1 MIKQFGKQFFWLVV
15 MGMSLVACTH
25 ESKIRPSHGHI
36 NQSNPQVEEKSDV
49 AEQAPSKN
57 KPADELLLGKPKGK
71 EQIYTIVVNEV
82 PVKEVL
88 FALARDSK
96 LNVDINPGISG
107 IVTLNAVNQPL
118 PAILERLA
126 RQVNM
131 IYRVENKVLIIEPD
145 NPVLKNYKINY
156 VNMERD
162 TEGGIAVTN
171 QLASAPT
178 SSTSTAVSA
187 ASQNN
192 SNTSVKSKSKN
203 HFWETLISNIEAI
216 LQETDKQVL
225 IKRLETD
232 VRLQATYDG
241 ATKGS
246 GNIAVGGGKEV
257 VSPNG
262 AASISSNG
270 VKGAG
275 DQSIAGSTT
284 ENAEKNLNEYRTLFA
299 SKIIANKENGI
310 LSIRATQKQHEKIK
324 DFIDLVQ
331 SSAKR
336 QVLIE
341 ASIVEI
347 TLNDQFQSGVD
358 WSRLGSS
365 GALTGFTFQQNLL
378 GTTLTSSP
386 SVAIGYNKSTA
397 IGELAASIRM
407 LQTFGNSKV
416 LSSPKLMVLNSQ
428 TAVLKVVDNLVY
440 FTVKSDSS
448 QNNNTSIVTYTST
461 ANTIPTGIWMSVT
474 PQINE
479 NSVVTL
485 NVRPTIAR
493 QVGLGVLDPN
503 PALKIESRIPQIQV
517 REMESMLQVNSGNTV
532 MLGGLMQDEV
542 SRTDNGVPKLMDMP
556 VFGALFKAR
565 SNVAKKTELV
575 IFLRPTV
582 IENASLDSEELE
594 AFKEYLPSQQLQ
606 KVIDESAAQLLP

>member
-1 MIKQFGKQFFWLVV
+1 
-15 MGMSLVACTH
+15 MGMSLAACTH

-36 NQSNPQVEEKSDV
+36 NQPSSQVEEKSDV
-49 AEQAPSKN
+49 AEQVPSSN
-57 KPADELLLGKPKGK
+57 KPVGESLLGKPKGK
-71 EQIYTIVVNEV
+71 EQTYTIVVNEV

-131 IYRVENKVLIIEPD
+131 IYRVESKVLIVEPD

-178 SSTSTAVSA
+178 SATSTAVSA

-203 HFWETLISNIEAI
+203 HFWDTLISNIEAI

-246 GNIAVGGGKEV
+246 GNIAVSGGKEV

-262 AASISSNG
+262 ASLISTSG

-275 DQSIAGSTT
+275 DQSVTGSTT

-347 TLNDQFQSGVD
+347 TLNDQYQSGVD

-440 FTVKSDSS
+440 FTVKSDNS
-448 QNNNTSIVTYTST
+448 QNNNTSVVTYTST

-542 SRTDNGVPKLMDMP
+542 SRTDNGVPKLMDVP
-556 VFGALFKAR
+556 IFGALFKAR
-565 SNVAKKTELV
+565 SDLAKKTELV

-582 IENASLDSEELE
+582 IKNASLDSEELE

-606 KVIDESAAQLLP
+606 KVIDESAVQVLP